1 MNQIDNFRKVLGLP
15 NPNESPAPTT
25 APVIPNESEP
35 DKERVSVKKEK
46 HTEPASRRKTITFDL
61 RYFHQ
66 LKLLAFWCHQ
76 QGKTKQATYN
86 ALIEELVDCYCD
98 VYPEAK
104 EFLGRFL

>member
-15 NPNESPAPTT
+15 NPNESPVPTSAPG
-25 APVIPNESEP
+25 IPNKTEP
-35 DKERVSVKKEK
+35 VEEKVSVKKEK
-46 HTEPASRRKTITFDL
+46 EPASRRKTITFDL
-61 RYFHQ
+61 KYFNQ
-66 LKLLAFWCHQ
+66 LKLLAFWCYQ

-104 EFLGRFL
+104 EFLGRFM